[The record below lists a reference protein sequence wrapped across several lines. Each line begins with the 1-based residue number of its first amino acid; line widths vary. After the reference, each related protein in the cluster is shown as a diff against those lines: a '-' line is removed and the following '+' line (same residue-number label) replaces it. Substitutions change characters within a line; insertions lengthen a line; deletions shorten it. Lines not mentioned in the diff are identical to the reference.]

1 MQPSNQE
8 LTKTQTQGLSE
19 LPDGRVLGLA
29 KNKKF
34 KKDEPSLTYQLAGN
48 PDQSLIDKAFDIL
61 FEETL
66 KKNGDLTS
74 YDNLV

>member
-8 LTKTQTQGLSE
+8 LTKTQPQGLPE
-19 LPDGRVLGLA
+19 LPDGHILGLA
-29 KNKKF
+29 KKTRHKNAK
-34 KKDEPSLTYQLAGN
+34 PTLTYQLTEN

-66 KKNGDLTS
+66 KKNDNLTS